1 MPQHQ
6 ISLTSYT
13 GRLSLVPPS
22 LADDE
27 RVIILQT
34 HPEIRRYLRFFPKA
48 LTPEQI
54 RLDREKQAEDSHII
68 RFNMHA
74 TQSDGSTV
82 FAGMGGIHSIDE
94 DNGSCEAG
102 ILVSPDL
109 HRGGVATDT
118 LYTILEFAFEDRH
131 MHRVSLK
138 TGVDNIG
145 MRKWL
150 EKVAE
155 AGYEG
160 KKREIWKNQDGSYSD
175 VVEYSIL
182 EGEWRQRIRLALQ
195 NRLSSR
201 KVETSS

>member
-13 GRLSLVPPS
+13 GRLKLVPPS

-27 RVIILQT
+27 RVAILRT
-34 HPEIRRYLRFFPKA
+34 HPEIRRYLRFFPES
-48 LTPEQI
+48 LTLEQV
-54 RLDREKQAEDSHII
+54 RLAREKQAEDPQIT
-68 RFNMHA
+68 RFNIHVI
-74 TQSDGSTV
+74 QSDGSTV
-82 FAGMGGIHSIDE
+82 FAGMGGIHNIQE

-118 LYTILEFAFEDRH
+118 LYTILEFAFEERH
-131 MHRVSLK
+131 MHRVSFK
-138 TGVDNIG
+138 TGVENVG

-155 AGYEG
+155 ADYEG
-160 KKREIWKNQDGSYSD
+160 TQRELWKNLDGSYSD

-182 EGEWRQRIRLALQ
+182 EGEWRQRIRSALQ
-195 NRLSSR
+195 NRLNGR
-201 KVETSS
+201 KAVA